1 MPNLQ
6 ESANQPGCAA
16 LSASLNA
23 RTAFRASLAYLV
35 PRRAGTLADAKARIR
50 QQVWD
55 HLEAA
60 RIARFPFPP
69 HGRIPN
75 FAGAREACLR
85 LFEWPVLA
93 AAKIIKVNPDA
104 PQRPLRL
111 EALRRGITVLVPTPR
126 LRAGFLRLD
135 PACIATEEYA
145 AAASLSKMHRFAE
158 ELELDALP
166 TPDCLV
172 VGSVAVSER
181 GARCG
186 KGEGYADLE
195 YGILRS
201 LGHPPIPVASVVHDD
216 QIVEEIPRDATDLP
230 LSIIATPTRL
240 LHVRNPPPGPP
251 GIDWSR
257 LSEEDLVAMP
267 VLAELQS
274 RAR

>member
-1 MPNLQ
+1 M
-6 ESANQPGCAA
+6 
-16 LSASLNA
+16 
-23 RTAFRASLAYLV
+23 
-35 PRRAGTLADAKARIR
+35 ADVKARIR

-93 AAKIIKVNPDA
+93 GAKIIKVNPDA
-104 PQRPLRL
+104 PQRPLRF

-126 LRAGFLRLD
+126 LRAGFMCLD
-135 PACIATEEYA
+135 PARIAAKDYA
-145 AAASLSKMHRFAE
+145 PAASLSKMRRFAE
-158 ELELDALP
+158 DVALDALP

-172 VGSVAVSER
+172 VGSVAVSES

-201 LGHPPIPVASVVHDD
+201 LGHPPIAVASVVHED
-216 QIVEEIPRDATDLP
+216 QIVEEIPREATDLP
-230 LSIIATPTRL
+230 LSVIATPTRL
-240 LHVRNPPPGPP
+240 IEVKDPPQGPP
-251 GIDWSR
+251 GIDWS
-257 LSEEDLVAMP
+257 LLTEEDLAAMP
-267 VLAELQS
+267 VLAEL
-274 RAR
+274 RRRDR